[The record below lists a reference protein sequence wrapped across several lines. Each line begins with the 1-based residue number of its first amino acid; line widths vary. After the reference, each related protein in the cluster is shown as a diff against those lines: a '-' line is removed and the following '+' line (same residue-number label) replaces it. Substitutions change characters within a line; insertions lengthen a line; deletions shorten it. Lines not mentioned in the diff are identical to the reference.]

1 MGILD
6 EISAMK
12 NQGMDEKQILS
23 ALQEKGVTPKSIEE
37 AFNQIKIKKAVS
49 AESASDD
56 GSGTGGME
64 PSIMKG
70 KLDQPAAPL
79 YSPKTQE
86 IEHESRDIFTSRH
99 ERNQQAPSPQQQYAE
114 YNQQEEYYPQ
124 EGGYEAGQMQG
135 QSQESYDTD
144 TLIEIAEQVFLEK
157 IKKEQKQ
164 ISSLNEF
171 ASLAETKI
179 SNHHERIKRIEE
191 IMDKLQAAIL
201 EKVGSYG
208 KNLDSIKNE
217 MEMMQE
223 SFGKMVPALHERNSE
238 KVHKSSTKKK
248 ASKKKEED

>member
-6 EISAMK
+6 EISTMK

-49 AESASDD
+49 AESASEEE
-56 GSGTGGME
+56 GTGGME

-70 KLDQPAAPL
+70 KLEQPAAPL

-86 IEHESRDIFTSRH
+86 IEHESNEIYTSQR
-99 ERNQQAPSPQQQYAE
+99 ERRQPAQSQQQYADAN

-124 EGGYEAGQMQG
+124 EGGYESGQQIQG
-135 QSQESYDTD
+135 QESYDTD

-164 ISSLNEF
+164 ISALNEF

-179 SNHHERIKRIEE
+179 SNHHERLKRIEE
-191 IMDKLQAAIL
+191 MMDKLQAAIL
-201 EKVGSYG
+201 EKVGTYG

-217 MEMMQE
+217 MEMMQD

-238 KVHKSSTKKK
+238 EHKHTKKK
-248 ASKKKEED
+248 TSKKD